1 MTDPDGRGQAPAI
14 PAFGT
19 TPDVSKKRKHTEVTT
34 GPSDDFDEEFYDL
47 SDTEVEGDPS
57 AILTGRFS
65 DLMTEDIAEILRRN
79 VLFTSTKLGAVIK
92 GLAVHLNP
100 AFHDRVFMMFSK
112 SAVGIPRAPQM
123 PLEHRVKVG
132 MAFWERAVGYSHE
145 EDTPLGDNAAGSALG
160 KITTKRRLHIVRAIV
175 GDNEFLT
182 TCVETHGKRGLH
194 APSIPP
200 DTYWQWLRVADAR
213 DRDPVNH
220 GPHGVLKV
228 DTSQATK
235 PVRISD
241 MSYVLAGAISRC
253 TLTEDWD
260 FAGYLDEAS
269 VTLLETIGNRVITS
283 QRNDKMNHGLYDS
296 MNWDAIDDGR
306 NAMGL
311 AAYPRPDRRPPPR
324 RTGTPQHHPDDDE
337 SDNDRRRSDHR
348 RRSDDRRGRDHRDS
362 SRKDR
367 GYSNTASHEKDRPQR
382 PRGSDTRSS
391 RPRPT
396 QGKRAVQYDDVDR
409 SKADAPRGDH
419 TAKVDQSWNNAVE
432 DIRGGSVYIS
442 PNYYS
447 RESTGRTDRKNN
459 DEGPPGSRG
468 LGGYYDRS

>member
-1 MTDPDGRGQAPAI
+1 MTDR
-14 PAFGT
+14 
-19 TPDVSKKRKHTEVTT
+19 
-34 GPSDDFDEEFYDL
+34 
-47 SDTEVEGDPS
+47 
-57 AILTGRFS
+57 LTSFPGRFS

-79 VLFTSTKLGAVIK
+79 VVFIHTNLGAVIK

-112 SAVGIPRAPQM
+112 SAVSIPRAPHM
-123 PLEHRVKVG
+123 LLEHRFKVG
-132 MAFWERAVGYSHE
+132 MVFWERTVEFSHDE
-145 EDTPLGDNAAGSALG
+145 GTPLGNDAAGTALG
-160 KITTKRRLHIVRAIV
+160 KVSTKRRFHIVRAIL

-182 TCVETHGKRGLH
+182 TCVETHGERGLH
-194 APSIPP
+194 APSISP

-228 DTSQATK
+228 DTSQAMK

-241 MSYVLAGAISRC
+241 MSYVLAGASSRC

-269 VTLLETIGNRVITS
+269 VTLLETIGKRVTTS
-283 QRNDKMNHGLYDS
+283 QRNDKLNHRLYDS
-296 MNWDAIDDGR
+296 INWDAIDDGR

-324 RTGTPQHHPDDDE
+324 QTETSQHHPDDDQ

-348 RRSDDRRGRDHRDS
+348 RRSDDRRGRDHRDL

-367 GYSNTASHEKDRPQR
+367 GYSNTKSYEKDPPQR

-391 RPRPT
+391 QPRPT
-396 QGKRAVQYDDVDR
+396 QGKRVVQYDDIDR
-409 SKADAPRGDH
+409 SKADGPRGDH
-419 TAKVDQSWNNAVE
+419 ATEGTQSWRGAVQG
-432 DIRGGSVYIS
+432 IRAGSVYVG

-447 RESTGRTDRKNN
+447 RESTGRTDRMN
-459 DEGPPGSRG
+459 DDYGPPGSRG
-468 LGGYYDRS
+468 LGDSYDRF